1 MTYKHTKQTQER
13 YAIKNHQ
20 NGKKVGAVL
29 VASLILGSS
38 VVQTNLVQK

>member
-13 YAIKNHQ
+13 YAIK
-20 NGKKVGAVL
+20 KSSKRAVL
-29 VASLILGSS
+29 VAGLILGSS

>member
-13 YAIKNHQ
+13 YAIK
-20 NGKKVGAVL
+20 KSSKREKSWAVL